1 MSILECNPPVGWV
14 CPKCG
19 RVHAP
24 FVWDCDYCNNKT
36 IIEQNTSK

>member
-14 CPKCG
+14 YPKCG

-24 FVWDCDYCNNKT
+24 LYGVVT
-36 IIEQNTSK
+36 IITIKQ